1 MSDSSDALPDT
12 SPKQQALNWLVRLRD
27 DQLTDA
33 DLEDFAIWLASDPAH
48 ADAYNLAEA
57 LFHDMVLAGRE
68 QPRPSSA
75 APISNTRP
83 LMRSVVPKPR
93 KHRWR
98 RLQGAAATAA
108 AWLLAT
114 QLILPRQAHWLDALL
129 SDYRTQTGELRDI
142 RLSDGSRLMLNTDSA
157 ISVRFD
163 AGLRRIVLH
172 HGQASFSVAPDST
185 RPFEVA
191 AADVTVRALG
201 TIFDV
206 YKTDAGLTRIEVKE
220 HAVAVSAG
228 RETKLE
234 VAAGQ
239 AVELREG
246 RPLAAPAPVRL
257 DQSGAWQQRRLIIND
272 KPLAELV
279 AELERYRYGRIFLSD
294 TELARQR
301 VSGVFALDDPDSAL
315 KTLTLALN
323 LKSSRLGPFWTVLH
337 R

>member
-1 MSDSSDALPDT
+1 MSDSSDELTDT
-12 SPKQQALNWLVRLRD
+12 TPKQQAVDWLIRLRD

-33 DLEDFAIWLASDPAH
+33 DLEEFAGWLACDPSH
-48 ADAYNLAEA
+48 SDAYNAAEA
-57 LFHDMVLAGRE
+57 LFQDMVLAAHE
-68 QPRPSSA
+68 PEKPSDVA
-75 APISNTRP
+75 AISVKPTVMNRNH
-83 LMRSVVPKPR
+83 SKPR
-93 KHRWR
+93 QRR
-98 RLQGAAATAA
+98 RLQGAAAIAA

-114 QLILPRQAHWLDALL
+114 QLILPRQAHWLDAML
-129 SDYRTQTGELRDI
+129 SDYRTQTGEWRDI

-157 ISVRFD
+157 ISVQFD

-172 HGQASFSVAPDST
+172 HGQASFSVAPDSN

-206 YKTDAGLTRIEVKE
+206 YKTDADLTRIEVKE

-228 RETKLE
+228 RETQLE

-246 RPLAAPAPVRL
+246 RPLAPPAPARL

-279 AELERYRYGRIFLSD
+279 AELERYRYGRIFLGD

-301 VSGVFALDDPDSAL
+301 VSGVFALDDPDGAL
-315 KTLTLALN
+315 KTLSLALN